1 MVLSMGKGEA
11 AGVMVESMES
21 TEEEQNKVLMSLI
34 VEKRQTVLLLLF
46 SVHGKEAVVS
56 H

>member
-1 MVLSMGKGEA
+1 
-11 AGVMVESMES
+11 MVESMES

-46 SVHGKEAVVS
+46 SVHGKEAVVKVS
-56 H
+56 LNGEQAEVRIV

>member
-11 AGVMVESMES
+11 AGLMVES